1 MMTNPTGKLTQGQF
15 SFLPELSDEEITLQ
29 VQYGLD
35 KGYAWSVEYTDDPHP
50 RNTYWEMFGMPL
62 FDLKDAAAILSLIDE
77 CRKTFPR
84 HYIRVMAFNAT
95 RGIESPA
102 MSFLVNRPASEPGFR
117 LDRREERG
125 RIQRY
130 AITSYATQRPE
141 GERY

>member
-1 MMTNPTGKLTQGQF
+1 MMTNHQNRITQGQF
-15 SFLPELSDEEITLQ
+15 SFLPDLTEEQ
-29 VQYGLD
+29 VAAQVRWALKHGW
-35 KGYAWSVEYTDDPHP
+35 AVSIEYTDDPHP

-130 AITSYATQRPE
+130 AITAYATQQPE